1 MKKIKWSLVTKI
13 IASGWET
20 RQTLFERGSIPLP
33 LFYIANDSIGCYP
46 DIGLGCLQLQVM
58 VKYV

>member
-1 MKKIKWSLVTKI
+1 VTKI
-13 IASGWET
+13 IASSWET

-33 LFYIANDSIGCYP
+33 LFCIANDSRGYYP
-46 DIGLGCLQLQVM
+46 DIGVGCSQLQVT

>member
-1 MKKIKWSLVTKI
+1 VTKI

-20 RQTLFERGSIPLP
+20 QQTLFERGSIPLP
-33 LFYIANDSIGCYP
+33 LFYIANDSRGCYP